1 MGVHLALRST
11 KGERLAQ
18 FPHLKDILSL
28 PVLSFEVFRQME
40 FLINI

>member
-28 PVLSFEVFRQME
+28 PVLSFVAFRQME